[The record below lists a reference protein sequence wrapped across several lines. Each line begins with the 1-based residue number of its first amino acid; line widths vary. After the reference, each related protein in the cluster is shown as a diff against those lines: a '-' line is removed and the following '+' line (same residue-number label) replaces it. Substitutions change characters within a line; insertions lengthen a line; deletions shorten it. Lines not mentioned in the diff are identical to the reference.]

1 MMNFDASLVTPS
13 LQLGDEGPFKVVYN
27 IVTGQN
33 SSHGALTYCTHATP
47 NFLFHLS
54 ELLLHWDG
62 AVSVTVYAP
71 GSDAHL
77 TALLVDK
84 LCRCVPQMARV
95 SLHLAFPHDLPPA
108 KGDWPGENL
117 QVQFSYFYLLF

>member
-1 MMNFDASLVTPS
+1 MMDFDKSLIKPS
-13 LQLGDEGPFKVVYN
+13 AQLGEKSPYRVVYN
-27 IVTGQN
+27 VLEGQN
-33 SSHGALTYCTHATP
+33 SSQDEITYCTHATP

-54 ELLLHWDG
+54 ELLLHWEG

-84 LCRCVPQMARV
+84 LCRCVPQMAKV
-95 SLHLAFPHDLPPA
+95 SLHLAFPKELPPT

-117 QVQFSYFYLLF
+117 QVIQHFNF